1 MTFLVGM
8 DETAVNTNTHNPAT
22 LGQEEQITVVPKAG
36 MHLSDEKPKIV
47 EKSVEAVLRKKDGP
61 VETRIVPEKTAK
73 RKDASPTSLPESPS
87 QVLATKDETIT
98 EKPTA
103 VSAIPKKEE
112 LRIEEPKRI
121 EAPPE
126 SKTESTLDALKQQV
140 PPVNRA
146 EEAIPFEVKD
156 LPKEAPEENAIAA
169 KVKTP
174 TIIKT
179 EQLPE
184 TQPSQPTRTEENR
197 INLPEKR
204 KTDVKGP
211 TGAIQDDKVTVGKSV
226 ETQANTETKAI
237 MLPRETSKQEMDAPK
252 SDEVPSMVVSEES
265 KTQTEQAAKR
275 QVNSPI
281 ITSEEKVQ
289 KSPTPVIA
297 QSRTNTEVKE
307 EKPDARNPTV
317 SFTQKKD
324 QIYSASEAR
333 MGGDNSK
340 HKSSLVDSVN
350 APDVSGVTGSISK
363 AVENAKSQ
371 DAPEISATVSNLL
384 GGFPFETVGA
394 AIGGGLATA
403 MLGNMFGRSKIKSEE
418 ESTQGAIYRQPGQ
431 AQKSVAASNG
441 GNLVPGLLGKMF
453 GRSKDDFEESSPQS
467 PEMLAGNS
475 LNTTNKEPIAD
486 TSNDSPFNQA
496 KVDTQKPIDTDSLGM
511 EFADSI
517 HYSKKGL
524 RETDASS
531 ATAND
536 SGSVIFDQRPAGA
549 DSLGAEF
556 GDSLHDSKEELRKTD
571 ASSAPAISTHGPA
584 MFDKSA
590 PDQSKV
596 PDKEPA
602 ESKFDAF
609 KQRISNTTT
618 PEPPAEPSTP
628 EAVWIDKPLPPS
640 PAKDTVS
647 NNSKPSSWRSNRS
660 PWKSKTATSAPTV
673 FGSTGSVPS
682 TSTEGKTIIDAEWK
696 KATSPEEGSTQKTAP
711 PHESFNA
718 NDPATFDEKAETKVE
733 ASNSSSDA
741 KRTGANLESMASASS
756 APDESKAKA
765 LYPSESK
772 PKVPSPPAD
781 PASST
786 SVPSRRPSIDIA
798 RTGSVSTGDN
808 HHSPLEDNSPTTAPE
823 EKPETSV
830 GAGMSYLDNMSAKT
844 SAPDWSK
851 AKAPKTPDSPPP
863 PVSLPSPQSASSDSA
878 SGKTSST
885 SASYLDS
892 MKANTATP
900 DWSNAKAPP
909 PPPPE
914 SSPESP
920 TGALSSNS
928 DSLPKVTPSPTGTK
942 TTSAV
947 TGTGYLDSVNRSSVP
962 DWSKTKALSPSESS
976 SVPAPQM
983 SSSSSLSIDTNSK
996 LTTKADAPVTGAGKS
1011 YLDSMSASSAP
1022 PDWSSSKGT
1031 QTGTSILAGPASP
1044 SPYASTG
1051 EPSVPATS
1059 EVSSPVSGLSASG
1072 MAMSTGTGYLDNM
1085 SARTSAPDWS
1095 MAKAPAPPI
1104 YPPPVPPLPIST
1116 IQADSAKSPY
1126 SDNVSIRTVTP
1137 DWSRST
1143 GTTRTTAP
1151 TPTVTPAPTIS
1162 RQKPP
1167 TGRSEYTEP
1176 LEIRLPNMGDTKGTY
1191 TIAA

>member
-8 DETAVNTNTHNPAT
+8 DDSAVNTNTHNAAT
-22 LGQEEQITVVPKAG
+22 LGQEEQVTVVPKAG
-36 MHLSDEKPKIV
+36 TQLSDEKPKIV
-47 EKSVEAVLRKKDGP
+47 EKSVEYVLRKKDGL
-61 VETRIVPEKTAK
+61 VETRIVPEEPSK

-112 LRIEEPKRI
+112 LRMEEPKRI

-146 EEAIPFEVKD
+146 EEAIASKVKD

-184 TQPSQPTRTEENR
+184 TQPPQQARTEENG

-204 KTDVKGP
+204 QTDVQGP

-226 ETQANTETKAI
+226 ETQAKTETKAT
-237 MLPRETSKQEMDAPK
+237 MLPRETSKQEMEAP
-252 SDEVPSMVVSEES
+252 VVSKES

-281 ITSEEKVQ
+281 VTSEEKVQ
-289 KSPTPVIA
+289 KSQTPVIA
-297 QSRTNTEVKE
+297 KSRTDIEVKE
-307 EKPDARNPTV
+307 EKPDAGNPTV

-324 QIYSASEAR
+324 QVNSASEAR

-340 HKSSLVDSVN
+340 HKFSLVDSVN
-350 APDVSGVTGSISK
+350 APNVFGVTGSISK

-371 DAPEISATVSNLL
+371 DTPEISATVSNLL
-384 GGFPFETVGA
+384 GGFPFKMVGA

-403 MLGNMFGRSKIKSEE
+403 MLGNIFGRSKIKSEE
-418 ESTQGAIYRQPGQ
+418 ESTQGAIDPQSGQ
-431 AQKSVAASNG
+431 AQQSVAASNR

-467 PEMLAGNS
+467 PETLAGNS
-475 LNTTNKEPIAD
+475 LITTNKEPIAD

-496 KVDTQKPIDTDSLGM
+496 KVDTQNPVDTDSLGM
-511 EFADSI
+511 EFGDSI
-517 HYSKKGL
+517 H
-524 RETDASS
+524 
-531 ATAND
+531 D
-536 SGSVIFDQRPAGA
+536 SNEG
-549 DSLGAEF
+549 
-556 GDSLHDSKEELRKTD
+556 LRKTD
-571 ASSAPAISTHGPA
+571 ASSAPANNSGPAMFDQKPAVTDSLGAEFGVSLHYSKEELRKTDAPSAPANTPGPA
-584 MFDKSA
+584 MFDKSL

-609 KQRISNTTT
+609 KQSISDTTT

-640 PAKDTVS
+640 PAKGTVS
-647 NNSKPSSWRSNRS
+647 NNSKPSPWRSNRS

-682 TSTEGKTIIDAEWK
+682 TSTKGKTIIDAEWK
-696 KATSPEEGSTQKTAP
+696 KATSLEEGSTQKTAP
-711 PHESFNA
+711 PHEIGNT
-718 NDPATFDEKAETKVE
+718 NDPATFDEKAGTKVE

-741 KRTGANLESMASASS
+741 ERTGANLESMASASS

-765 LYPSESK
+765 PYTSESK
-772 PKVPSPPAD
+772 PKVPPTPAD
-781 PASST
+781 PVSST
-786 SVPSRRPSIDIA
+786 SGPSRRSSIDSA

-808 HHSPLEDNSPTTAPE
+808 HHSSLEDNFPTTASE

-830 GAGMSYLDNMSAKT
+830 GAGMSYLDSMSAKT

-863 PVSLPSPQSASSDSA
+863 PVALPSPQSASSDSSAKVPSA
-878 SGKTSST
+878 SEKTSST

-892 MKANTATP
+892 MSANTAAP
-900 DWSNAKAPP
+900 DWSNAKAPL

-928 DSLPKVTPSPTGTK
+928 DSLPKVAPSPIGTK

-947 TGTGYLDSVNRSSVP
+947 TGTGYLDSMNGSIVL
-962 DWSKTKALSPSESS
+962 DWSKAKALSPSESS

-983 SSSSSLSIDTNSK
+983 SSSSPLSIDPNSK
-996 LTTKADAPVTGAGKS
+996 PTTKADAPVTGAGKRD
-1011 YLDSMSASSAP
+1011 LDSMSASSAP

-1031 QTGTSILAGPASP
+1031 QTATGILAGPASP
-1044 SPYASTG
+1044 SPYPSTG

-1059 EVSSPVSGLSASG
+1059 EASSPVSGLSSSG
-1072 MAMSTGTGYLDNM
+1072 MAISTGTGYLDNM
-1085 SARTSAPDWS
+1085 SASTSAPDWS
-1095 MAKAPAPPI
+1095 TAKAPAPPT
-1104 YPPPVPPLPIST
+1104 YLPPVPPLPIST
-1116 IQADSAKSPY
+1116 IQADSAKSSY
-1126 SDNVSIRTVTP
+1126 SDNVTIGTVTP
-1137 DWSRST
+1137 DWSWST
-1143 GTTRTTAP
+1143 GTTRTPAQ

-1167 TGRSEYTEP
+1167 TGRPEYTEP
-1176 LEIRLPNMGDTKGTY
+1176 IEIRLPNMGDTKGTH
-1191 TIAA
+1191 TI